1 MRGGEEGRKGSGA
14 VGWRGKRWEAMGSQP
29 GNREWG
35 SREAEAGGAGT
46 GIFAL
51 LLPIGHFTY
60 EMVEYPGRNC
70 HGWQFQETQGRMP
83 VVSAPIGLTIYPHF
97 ISEIRLEA
105 PAKTSPSPPRRLR
118 LPGCPTP
125 CCPAG
130 CPSPPIASPAIPLP
144 RSPSAPPFPLA
155 KMDSSPFL
163 LSSIEQLHL
172 EIFPHVL

>member
-1 MRGGEEGRKGSGA
+1 
-14 VGWRGKRWEAMGSQP
+14 MGSQP

-35 SREAEAGGAGT
+35 SREAGAGGAGT

-60 EMVEYPGRNC
+60 EMVEYPGGNC

-118 LPGCPTP
+118 LPGWPPP
-125 CCPAG
+125 CCP
-130 CPSPPIASPAIPLP
+130 
-144 RSPSAPPFPLA
+144 
-155 KMDSSPFL
+155 
-163 LSSIEQLHL
+163 
-172 EIFPHVL
+172 

>member
-14 VGWRGKRWEAMGSQP
+14 VGWWGEAMGSQP

-35 SREAEAGGAGT
+35 SREAGAGGAGT

-60 EMVEYPGRNC
+60 EMVEYPGGNC

-105 PAKTSPSPPRRLR
+105 PAKTSPPR
-118 LPGCPTP
+118 
-125 CCPAG
+125 PAG
-130 CPSPPIASPAIPLP
+130 FGFPAAPLPVARLASHRLPSPPPTIPLP

-163 LSSIEQLHL
+163 LSPIEQLHL

>member
-1 MRGGEEGRKGSGA
+1 
-14 VGWRGKRWEAMGSQP
+14 MGSQP

-35 SREAEAGGAGT
+35 GREAEAGGAGA

-60 EMVEYPGRNC
+60 EMVEYPGGNC

-105 PAKTSPSPPRRLR
+105 PAKTSPPR
-118 LPGCPTP
+118 
-125 CCPAG
+125 PAG
-130 CPSPPIASPAIPLP
+130 FGFPAAPLP
-144 RSPSAPPFPLA
+144 
-155 KMDSSPFL
+155 
-163 LSSIEQLHL
+163 
-172 EIFPHVL
+172 EIGRAHV

>member
-1 MRGGEEGRKGSGA
+1 M
-14 VGWRGKRWEAMGSQP
+14 GWWGEAMGSQP
-29 GNREWG
+29 GNRGRG
-35 SREAEAGGAGT
+35 SRAAEAGGVGT

-60 EMVEYPGRNC
+60 EMVESPGGNC

-97 ISEIRLEA
+97 ISEIRWEA
-105 PAKTSPSPPRRLR
+105 PAKTSPSPPRRLW
-118 LPGCPTP
+118 LSGCPSP
-125 CCPAG
+125 CCPADF
-130 CPSPPIASPAIPLP
+130 PSPPIASPHHPAAPLP
-144 RSPSAPPFPLA
+144 FRPAFPLA

-163 LSSIEQLHL
+163 LSPIEQLHL